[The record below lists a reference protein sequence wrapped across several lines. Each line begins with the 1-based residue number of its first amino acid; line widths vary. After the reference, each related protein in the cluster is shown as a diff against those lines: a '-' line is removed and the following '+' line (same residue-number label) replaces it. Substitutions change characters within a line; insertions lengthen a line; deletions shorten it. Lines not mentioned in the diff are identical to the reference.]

1 MMKYLIG
8 VAFCTIFFRFT
19 TIAQDEKDFNIW
31 DPASSETAI
40 IEGQAWPD
48 EVKDRYD
55 RFPAR
60 AETMVDKNV
69 WDLSKNS
76 AGLIIKFKSNA
87 TKIKISYQV
96 DGKLAFPH
104 MPATGVSG
112 LDLYGIDRDG
122 KWFWCPGRYSFG
134 DTITYS
140 FSSLLSRHDTTGKE
154 YEYRLYLP
162 LYNTVK
168 WMSIRY
174 PKSQSL
180 TALPVR
186 QEKPVV
192 VYGTSIA
199 QGGCASR
206 TGSAWT
212 AILERNLGRPLINLG
227 FSGNGHLDPPVL
239 QLISEIDA
247 RIYILDCLPNLIV
260 QKEYPDDTVT
270 NRILYA
276 VKFLQSKRPGIPI
289 ILSEHSAGGP
299 GNGIDLD
306 TNSVYEHANN
316 LLRVAMKKMNAA
328 GVKNI
333 YLLSNKDINFN
344 MYSTVDGEHPT
355 DIGMEQNAVAFEK
368 LIRKIINEPIGNT
381 TGSIPTMQNRDY
393 YYYWATR
400 HQEILSY
407 NKQHHP
413 SVVFIGN
420 SITHMWGGEPLSS
433 IANGTDSWDD
443 LFKPRNTV
451 NMGFGWDRTE
461 NVLWRIYHDEL
472 DGFEAKQ
479 ILMMI
484 GTNNFGRDSIN
495 EIVKNIQL
503 LFSAI
508 HARQPKAQLFTIG
521 ILPRRGLEK
530 KVVDINRLLAK
541 AATTMHAKFID
552 PGKVLLNKK
561 NEIDESLFNDGLH
574 PGAEGYRRLATEL
587 KKVVR

>member
-1 MMKYLIG
+1 MKYPIAVALCILIQ
-8 VAFCTIFFRFT
+8 FT
-19 TIAQDEKDFNIW
+19 TVAQETNEYITW
-31 DPASSETAI
+31 DPATSDTPVL
-40 IEGQAWPD
+40 EGQAWPN

-60 AETMVDKNV
+60 AERTVDKDV

-87 TKIKISYQV
+87 TTIKVSYQV
-96 DGKLAFPH
+96 DGGIAFPH

-122 KWFWCPGRYSFG
+122 KWFWCPGRYSFR

-140 FSSLLSRHDTTGKE
+140 FSNLLSRHDTTGKE

-168 WMSIRY
+168 WMNIQY
-174 PKSQSL
+174 PKAQKL

-199 QGGCASR
+199 QGGCATR
-206 TGSAWT
+206 TGLAWT
-212 AILERNLGRPLINLG
+212 AILERNLARPLINLG

-239 QLISEIDA
+239 ELMAEIEA
-247 RIYILDCLPNLIV
+247 KVYVLDCLPNLIV
-260 QKEYPDDTVT
+260 QRDYPDDTVT
-270 NRILYA
+270 NRILNA
-276 VKFLQSKRPGIPI
+276 VKVLQTKRPNTPI

-299 GNGIDLD
+299 SNGIDLD
-306 TNSVYEHANN
+306 TNNVYEHANN
-316 LLRVAMKKMNAA
+316 LLHAALKRMNAE

-355 DIGMEQNAVAFEK
+355 DLGMEQNAVALEK
-368 LIRKIINEPIGNT
+368 LIRKITSEPVGNT

-413 SVVFIGN
+413 AIVFIGN

-433 IANGTDSWDD
+433 IARGTDSWDE

-451 NMGFGWDRTE
+451 NMGFGYDRTE

-472 DGFEAKQ
+472 DGFDARQ
-479 ILMMI
+479 IFMMI
-484 GTNNFGRDSIN
+484 GTNNLGRDSIHQ
-495 EIVKNIQL
+495 IVQNIKL

-508 HARQPKAQLFTIG
+508 NVRQPKAELYAIG
-521 ILPRRGLEK
+521 IFPRRGLEK
-530 KVVDINRLLAK
+530 VVVQINKLLAN
-541 AATTMHAKFID
+541 AASGMHATFID
-552 PGKVLLNKK
+552 PGRVLLNNKGQA
-561 NEIDESLFNDGLH
+561 DESLFEDGLH
-574 PGAEGYRRLATEL
+574 PNAEGYRKLAMEL
-587 KKVVR
+587 KKVVK

>member
-1 MMKYLIG
+1 MKYLMCG
-8 VAFCTIFFRFT
+8 VFCIILFRLT
-19 TIAQDEKDFNIW
+19 TIAQNPDDFTTW
-31 DPASSETAI
+31 DPASSDTPI
-40 IEGQAWPD
+40 LEGQAWPD

-60 AETMVDKNV
+60 AQSMVTKNV

-76 AGLIIKFKSNA
+76 AGIIIKFKTNA
-87 TKIKISYQV
+87 TVIKINYQL
-96 DGKLAFPH
+96 DGNLAFPH

-112 LDLYGIDRDG
+112 LDLYGIDREG
-122 KWFWCPGRYSFG
+122 KWFWCPGKYSFG

-154 YEYRLYLP
+154 YEYHLYFP

-168 WMSIRY
+168 WMRFQY
-174 PKSQSL
+174 PKKQSL

-186 QEKPVV
+186 KEKPIV

-199 QGGCASR
+199 QGGCATR
-206 TGSAWT
+206 TGLAWT
-212 AILERNLGRPLINLG
+212 AILERNLARPLINLG

-239 QLISEIDA
+239 ELMSEIDA
-247 RIYILDCLPNLIV
+247 KIYILDCLPNLIV
-260 QKEYPDDTVT
+260 QSQYPDDSVT

-276 VKFLQSKRPGIPI
+276 VKFLQSRRPATPI

-299 GNGIDLD
+299 GNGIDPD
-306 TNSVYEHANN
+306 TNNVYEHANN
-316 LLRVAMKKMNAA
+316 LLRKAMKKMTAS
-328 GVKNI
+328 GIKNI
-333 YLLSNKDINFN
+333 YLLSNSDIGFN

-355 DIGMEQNAVAFEK
+355 DLGMEQNALAYEK
-368 LIRKIINEPIGNT
+368 MIRKIIHEPVGNT
-381 TGSIPTMQNRDY
+381 KGSIPTMQNRDY

-407 NKQHHP
+407 NKQHQP
-413 SVVFIGN
+413 SIVFIGN
-420 SITHMWGGEPLSS
+420 SITHMWGGEPSSS
-433 IANGTDSWDD
+433 IVNGKDSWDE
-443 LFKPRNTV
+443 LFKPRNSV

-479 ILMMI
+479 IFMMI
-484 GTNNFGRDSIN
+484 GTNNFGRDSIS
-495 EIVKNIQL
+495 EIVNNIRL

-508 HARQPKAQLFTIG
+508 RERQPKAQLFAIG
-521 ILPRRGLEK
+521 ILPRRKLEK
-530 KVVDINRLLAK
+530 QVVQINRLLAN
-541 AATTMHAKFID
+541 AAAAMGVKFID
-552 PGKVLLNKK
+552 PGKLLLNKK
-561 NEIDESLFNDGLH
+561 GEIDEALFGDGLH
-574 PGAEGYRRLATEL
+574 PNAEGYRRLATDL